1 MEEDDEA
8 TTPPKWEE
16 NFRRT
21 MTAKRE
27 RMGVS
32 QTAMAKELQRRG
44 LQFRQQMV
52 QRVESGERAL
62 RLNEAVAVADI
73 LALDFDAAIR
83 GPEADEDALR
93 RQYESK
99 LREAVSAVVKLEEA
113 RGSLDSTLVEVK
125 QLIEDHVNLA
135 DTGPLHETH
144 HSISALM
151 AILTG
156 LAEDVGKAMEIP
168 ARELL
173 AMYEG
178 RNGEHSQDS

>member
-1 MEEDDEA
+1 MKEDER
-8 TTPPKWEE
+8 TTTLPKWEE

-27 RMGVS
+27 RMGIS
-32 QTAMAKELQRRG
+32 QTAMAKELQQRG

-52 QRVESGERAL
+52 QRVESGDRPL

-83 GPEADEDALR
+83 GPEADEDTFR

-113 RGSLDSTLVEVK
+113 RDSLDSTLIEVK
-125 QLIEDHVNLA
+125 QLIEDHVNLV
-135 DTGPLHETH
+135 DTGRLSETH
-144 HSISALM
+144 HSITVLM

-156 LAEDVGKAMEIP
+156 LADDVGKATEIP

-173 AMYEG
+173 GLYEG
-178 RNGEHSQDS
+178 RNGEHS